1 MGRISKD
8 ICNPFCNNE
17 KVFDKINI
25 AIDKTGIME
34 EDNLEESGNGQDHN
48 SGQQEA
54 LCLLRENLKLGS
66 QMVYLEELLWEALM
80 LFQGTSF
87 YTAKKL
93 EFTYTIKGNEMFVS
107 RKEKSITRATV
118 NMSFRKAVAMD
129 GFVSGPKK
137 LGTFGASYLYPVFI
151 KLGVIHVEDICSNL

>member
-1 MGRISKD
+1 M
-8 ICNPFCNNE
+8 
-17 KVFDKINI
+17 
-25 AIDKTGIME
+25 
-34 EDNLEESGNGQDHN
+34 EESGNGQDHN

-54 LCLLRENLKLGS
+54 LCLLQENLKLGS
-66 QMVYLEELLWEALM
+66 QMVYLEELLWETLM
-80 LFQGTSF
+80 LFQGDSF

-151 KLGVIHVEDICSNL
+151 KLGVIRVEDICSNL

>member
-1 MGRISKD
+1 M
-8 ICNPFCNNE
+8 
-17 KVFDKINI
+17 
-25 AIDKTGIME
+25 
-34 EDNLEESGNGQDHN
+34 EESGNGQDHN

-54 LCLLRENLKLGS
+54 LCLLQENLKLGS

-80 LFQGTSF
+80 LFQGDSF

-118 NMSFRKAVAMD
+118 NMSFRKAVALD

-137 LGTFGASYLYPVFI
+137 LGTFGASYLYPMFI
-151 KLGVIHVEDICSNL
+151 RFGIIMNDGNKNQAKER

>member
-1 MGRISKD
+1 M
-8 ICNPFCNNE
+8 
-17 KVFDKINI
+17 
-25 AIDKTGIME
+25 
-34 EDNLEESGNGQDHN
+34 EESGNGQDHN

-54 LCLLRENLKLGS
+54 LCLLQENLKLGS

-80 LFQGTSF
+80 LFQGDSF

-118 NMSFRKAVAMD
+118 NMSFRKAVALD
-129 GFVSGPKK
+129 GFVTGPKK
-137 LGTFGASYLYPVFI
+137 LGTFGASYLYPMFI
-151 KLGVIHVEDICSNL
+151 RFGIIKNDGNKSQAKER

>member
-1 MGRISKD
+1 M
-8 ICNPFCNNE
+8 
-17 KVFDKINI
+17 
-25 AIDKTGIME
+25 
-34 EDNLEESGNGQDHN
+34 EESGNGQDHN

-54 LCLLRENLKLGS
+54 LCLLQENLKLGS

-80 LFQGTSF
+80 LFQGDSF

-137 LGTFGASYLYPVFI
+137 LGTFGASYLYPMFI
-151 KLGVIHVEDICSNL
+151 RFGIIKNDGNKNQAKER